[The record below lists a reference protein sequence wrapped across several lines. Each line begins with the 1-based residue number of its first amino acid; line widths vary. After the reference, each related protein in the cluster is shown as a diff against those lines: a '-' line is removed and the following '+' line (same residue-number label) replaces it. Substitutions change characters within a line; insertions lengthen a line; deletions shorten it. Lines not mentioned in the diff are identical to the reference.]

1 MKYLKTYNKL
11 LESATLDPDVWEEVK
26 DIIQSEIL
34 DEYYISIDDVSEELG
49 KHSGKYNIYDPIYK
63 IKYDNL
69 EMSPYVIDDIY
80 ELNRRIRGVSSHF
93 IIADNNV
100 NSSKGNIEIK
110 LSKTPDNRIV
120 GDHFNLEE
128 CSTDNTIDKKGGF
141 LCGDY
146 NTTYETSVKIL
157 EWLNTFYTFCY
168 RTEFDDF
175 KLVYDTLSELYD
187 VLIVFSMPKF
197 DDERYSQ
204 IVCFQ
209 FILSTKVDKVI
220 YNKYPVFIINTNYTD
235 SPSVKTRAGS
245 YNFTEI
251 PFNKKERLLDFL
263 KTEQF

>member
-11 LESATLDPDVWEEVK
+11 LESATLDPDVWEDVK

-80 ELNRRIRGVSSHF
+80 ELNRRIREVSSHF

-120 GDHFNLEE
+120 D
-128 CSTDNTIDKKGGF
+128 
-141 LCGDY
+141 
-146 NTTYETSVKIL
+146 
-157 EWLNTFYTFCY
+157 
-168 RTEFDDF
+168 
-175 KLVYDTLSELYD
+175 
-187 VLIVFSMPKF
+187 
-197 DDERYSQ
+197 
-204 IVCFQ
+204 
-209 FILSTKVDKVI
+209 
-220 YNKYPVFIINTNYTD
+220 TD
-235 SPSVKTRAGS
+235 SPSVKIRSGN

-251 PFNKKERLLDFL
+251 PCNKKERLLDFL